1 MNVITAPDM
10 RGVLAA
16 HRLVV
21 NWRKK
26 QKLISSLVFTE
37 IYFLYSLWSQVS
49 LILKWCAS
57 QLTVALLE
65 SRQRHA

>member
-49 LILKWCAS
+49 LILKCCAS